1 MRTSVNSKLLLE
13 AFGKYLLIFLV
24 LMWSSDVE
32 IISFIF
38 MVLEHLQGF
47 KFIVLV
53 ILNVLIVVQNRPF
66 F

>member
-1 MRTSVNSKLLLE
+1 MRTSVNSKLLLD
-13 AFGKYLLIFLV
+13 AFGKCLLIFLV
-24 LMWSSDVE
+24 LMWSSNVE

-38 MVLEHLQGF
+38 MVLEHLQGS